1 MKEDIEDINTE
12 SINLIKASEQDE
24 LESPDIEEV
33 EQDKIEIK
41 NITIIAEYTN
51 ASSILTGGNAILRE
65 QDNIDIVKFTIKLEA
80 VHKYEWEVFHK
91 PADIKK
97 NLEDISTELEKNNII
112 PVCNLADMINKL
124 GVWNNDGIQIH
135 MNDII
140 SFYNTLLND
149 KRILKTLALKEFF
162 NISSTSFNQYN
173 EGLKPFEGYCYKKAD
188 PQCLRKAFSI
198 ACFCIEYFAFSQYNL
213 RWIVVKDDC
222 IYYMDKS
229 TSESGKNVYFF
240 DFNTNIETEG
250 NDIINIKNS
259 SSRNLILKFKTVFE
273 RNLWFQEIKKRS
285 DLMKEILLKNPYNA
299 YTNMK
304 SNNKAHWFSDGETYF
319 ADLASKLM
327 EAKETIFI
335 TDWWMSP
342 EVWLLRPVP
351 IITYTSMAYYKQNK
365 KESPPY
371 SRLMDIL
378 YQCAVRGVKIY
389 IQVYAEYT
397 YVLTLDSI
405 HTQSTLT
412 SLHPNIHVE
421 RHPLN
426 TIGFLWSHH
435 EKLVIIDQMIGY
447 VGGLDLCWGRYDNN
461 NHPIKEPPIRV
472 ESPQYYF
479 PGIDYSNARIRDFD
493 HVYDYLKE
501 SADREKETR
510 MPWHDVH
517 CRLIGPAV
525 ADIARHFVE
534 RWNYTKFGTGEG
546 ITDLKQNSSA
556 SKDLSKNKTIN
567 NDGKPKKEGGFMKG
581 ILEKFNNQNKEE
593 NTNIIESNT
602 VGLIPE
608 EDKKEEKNDIIE
620 DSEKLDEKEKEDE
633 NIIKEKDNDQSDLLD
648 TKGSSLKGKTKLRGK
663 RKIIKKPEE
672 ENIIESKES
681 EELTDKEKEL
691 KEARENFMQN
701 KDAIDEDHY
710 LIIKTEENNIIN
722 NPNNTRLRGRNKRNI
737 ENVREYRQNLEGHT
751 TEITNDANL
760 ITVKEDD
767 SIIKPFE
774 RNKPVG
780 YLRFVKNVGE
790 HSKKTDKGWFSN
802 LLGGQNQEEEKLEN
816 NIVNVKFFRKGIK
829 SKVQV
834 LRSSC
839 KWSAGINIK
848 EDSILQAYIKLIRE
862 SEHYIYIENQFFVSR
877 SYDDNEL
884 KKCKKLST
892 VVQNTIAYEI
902 RQRILRAH
910 EEGKKFRVIVFIPLL
925 PGFAGE
931 PEESGTLQIIL
942 KHTYGAICRNYGT
955 SIIEKLK
962 EKMGDE
968 WKNYIGF
975 YSLRNHGL
983 VNGVPTTEIIYIHSK
998 LMIVDDKKVIIGS
1011 ANINDRSMLGTRDSE
1026 FCVLIHERERRKFV
1040 MDGKPSTAANF
1051 AHSFRSHLLAEHIGL
1066 DTKDKI
1072 LFDPLNDDLWS
1083 KLINTAKT
1091 NTETYRKL
1099 FYCYPDDEMRTFKD
1113 VLKMKKIKDFGEK
1126 EMNDFKELYQKEKE
1140 NIKGHVVEFPLHFL
1154 EEEVLGIP
1162 FFSKENIIK
1171 KKSYT

>member
-41 NITIIAEYTN
+41 NITINAEYTN
-51 ASSILTGGNAILRE
+51 ASSILAGGNAILRE

-259 SSRNLILKFKTVFE
+259 SSRNLILKFKTIFE

-517 CRLIGPAV
+517 CRIIGPV
-525 ADIARHFVE
+525 VIDIARHFIE
-534 RWNYTKFGTGEG
+534 RWNFSKFGTGEG
-546 ITDLKQNSSA
+546 ITDIKQSSSVSMEANRNSIKTKIGGFIMDIA
-556 SKDLSKNKTIN
+556 KNI
-567 NDGKPKKEGGFMKG
+567 GKKEEGNK
-581 ILEKFNNQNKEE
+581 LENDI
-593 NTNIIESNT
+593 NTDEI
-602 VGLIPE
+602 LIPV
-608 EDKKEEKNDIIE
+608 EDKKE
-620 DSEKLDEKEKEDE
+620 DEKEKINESENNENNENMDEKEDKN
-633 NIIKEKDNDQSDLLD
+633 NINNDSEEDNILD
-648 TKGSSLKGKTKLRGK
+648 TKGKSLKGKTQLRGK
-663 RKIIKKPEE
+663 KML
-672 ENIIESKES
+672 NIINEKM
-681 EELTDKEKEL
+681 ELTDKEREL
-691 KEARENFMQN
+691 KEAQEKFMQN
-701 KDAIDEDHY
+701 KDKIDDDHY
-710 LIIKTEENNIIN
+710 LIIRPSISNDINIIN
-722 NPNNTRLRGRNKRNI
+722 NKNDVNLRGKKKLNELNPNEINVNFEEDNQIEIKEKTGHSFYDTFVRNLGMHSMK
-737 ENVREYRQNLEGHT
+737 
-751 TEITNDANL
+751 TE
-760 ITVKEDD
+760 
-767 SIIKPFE
+767 
-774 RNKPVG
+774 
-780 YLRFVKNVGE
+780 
-790 HSKKTDKGWFSN
+790 KGWFSN
-802 LLGGQNQEEEKLEN
+802 LFKGSREEEKLEN
-816 NIVNVKFFRKGIK
+816 NIVNVNFFRRGIK

-834 LRSSC
+834 LRSSDN
-839 KWSAGINIK
+839 WSVGIKNK

-877 SYDDNEL
+877 PYDDDD
-884 KKCKKLST
+884 KKACKKPLSE
-892 VVQNTIAYEI
+892 VVKNTIAYEI
-902 RQRILRAH
+902 RKRILRAFD
-910 EEGKKFRVIVFIPLL
+910 EKKKFRVIVFIPLL

-931 PEESGTLQIIL
+931 PKESGTLQIIL

-955 SIIEKLK
+955 SIIEKLS
-962 EKMGDE
+962 EKMGDK

-975 YSLRNHGL
+975 YSLRNHDL
-983 VNGVPTTEIIYIHSK
+983 VFDVPTTEIIYIHSK

-1011 ANINDRSMLGTRDSE
+1011 ANINDRSMLGNRDSE
-1026 FCVLIHERERRKFV
+1026 FCVLIQERMTRKMNFF
-1040 MDGKPSTAANF
+1040 MDGQKSQAANF
-1051 AHSFRSHLLAEHIGL
+1051 AHSFRSSLLAEHLGL
-1066 DTKDKI
+1066 DPKDSI
-1072 LFDPLNDDLWS
+1072 LNDPLHDDLWY
-1083 KLINTAKT
+1083 KIINTAKT
-1091 NTETYRKL
+1091 NTEIYRKL
-1099 FYCYPDDEMRTFKD
+1099 WFCYPDDEMRTFED
-1113 VLKMKKIKDFGEK
+1113 VKKMKNIKEFGEK
-1126 EMNDFKELYQKEKE
+1126 EMKDFKESYQNEKG
-1140 NIKGHVVEFPLHFL
+1140 NIKGHIVEFPLHFL

-1162 FFSKENIIK
+1162 FFSKENIVPE
-1171 KKSYT
+1171 KSYT